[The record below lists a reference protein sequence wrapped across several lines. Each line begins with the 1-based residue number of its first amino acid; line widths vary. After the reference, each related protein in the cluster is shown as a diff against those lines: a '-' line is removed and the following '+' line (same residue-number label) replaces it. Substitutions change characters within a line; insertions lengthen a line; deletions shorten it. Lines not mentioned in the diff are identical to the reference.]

1 LSILRCSEVGYK
13 RILRTRSSG
22 VSTNSLFGFLTF
34 AKVGIVVSE
43 STFRRFVGC
52 SVVVGAATL
61 LRFVAPHAV
70 ESRPEDGD
78 DGAEIGAKLLFGR
91 AICRIEHHDSASETF
106 DVPLNEVEGK
116 AAQSVFVGNH
126 NLLDASSADGVHEAK
141 EAGSLEI
148 ESRSHVSNHEVVGK
162 AFS

>member
-1 LSILRCSEVGYK
+1 M
-13 RILRTRSSG
+13 
-22 VSTNSLFGFLTF
+22 
-34 AKVGIVVSE
+34 
-43 STFRRFVGC
+43 
-52 SVVVGAATL
+52 
-61 LRFVAPHAV
+61 

-78 DGAEIGAKLLFGR
+78 DGAQILAEFLLR
-91 AICRIEHHDSASETF
+91 CAICRIEHHDSSPKAF
-106 DVPLNEVEGK
+106 DLPLNEVEGK